1 MIAGLL
7 LQQYSKLFVMAGFEL
22 KRDEIAKTICVK
34 RNVANNTCKGNCHLK
49 KKLAEEQEKQQ
60 ESESQQVIM
69 ELVTPYLPV
78 TSEVIL
84 FPPADEVKE
93 YFNTNTAK
101 HSFLLLK
108 GIFHP
113 PRCA

>member
-1 MIAGLL
+1 ML
-7 LQQYSKLFVMAGFEL
+7 LQQFSKLFVMAGFEL
-22 KRDEIAKTICVK
+22 KRDYIARNLCVK
-34 RNVANNTCKGNCHLK
+34 RNIANNTCKGNCHLK

-60 ESESQQVIM
+60 ESESQQLVM
-69 ELVTPYLPV
+69 EIAVPYLPV
-78 TSEVIL
+78 VSDVVL
-84 FPPADEVKE
+84 FPPADEIKE
-93 YFNTNTAK
+93 YFTINTAK